1 LQKYFKKIFQKD
13 LQKQTSGANVVQNV
27 KKKESNPCISS
38 ESSNWFISK
47 QPLHLPSAN
56 QFNSALIYLLWF
68 VLVSITKKGEI
79 EREIGSNLFLNDFG
93 G

>member
-47 QPLHLPSAN
+47 QPLHLPSGN
-56 QFNSALIYLLWF
+56 QFNSELIYC
-68 VLVSITKKGEI
+68 
-79 EREIGSNLFLNDFG
+79 FG
-93 G
+93 LCWHQSPKRGRLKVKLGQTFS